1 MTAPLAGSGH
11 AIGIDLGTSNTVAI
25 LRWPDGRTRPL
36 LVDGR
41 PVLPSGVYVDSTGTI
56 HAGRDAER
64 MAQVDPGGYE
74 PNPKQRI
81 DDGAVL
87 LAGREVPVADL
98 LAAVLRAVAGAAG
111 EAVGFL
117 PPAVLTYPAAWGSLR
132 RQTLQDAAT
141 RAGWP
146 QVRLMPEPVAAARYF
161 TDVMR
166 RPVPAGGTIA
176 VFDFGGGTLDVAM
189 VRREATGF
197 TVLGWGGAED
207 LGGLDIDAALVAY
220 LGQQLERTESAA
232 WQQISQPATE
242 LDRRHRRQFWDEV
255 RSAKEMLSRATTA
268 SVAVPGVSG
277 SLHVTRDELETLA
290 RPLVRRGVAELV
302 ATAERSRLTPAD
314 LSVVFLVGGASR
326 IPLVSHTLHTE
337 LGVAPTMLE
346 QPELPVAEG
355 ALADLIAQTAPQQPP
370 PPRQPPV
377 PAPTTGMFDTRTGI
391 PTSGVPHQVPL
402 QRPPMPVMPV
412 SAHPAPAP
420 ISATPVS
427 PVSPRPAP
435 VMPPPPGFP
444 YQRPMPMPMPPPP
457 PRRRSG
463 GKTALRVL
471 LILTLVFG
479 CLGGG
484 VYTLWQVIKPK
495 PTFQKLS
502 QTASIQ
508 VEGMTETDFATA
520 FLTEKKAHTVT
531 QVGRAVDVATL
542 DLSTSTIKRKKVGD
556 AAKWSQALM
565 IGDYIVALA
574 EPENG
579 KRQLVGVN
587 NIDGTDWAGAVGT
600 DGVLMTGDVH
610 PTTGNAPPLLWLDRK
625 TNQMSRISSVT
636 GKVASGLGT
645 TTIGLPAGWR
655 LLDPANPSTPVNVV
669 LVAAGGA
676 VWDIGG
682 KDPKKVAD
690 IPDTAPVGRVG
701 FDGLVYASQQTEYQV
716 KTVSAANSNPQP
728 AFRGPANRSPVW
740 ISGCSKSSDLC
751 VIDQIGTDE
760 STREFARYRSGSAA
774 EQVWRVPVPDADLRR
789 PPQSLGG
796 DYDDRYLII
805 NTTKGGTVY
814 DSRGTTVASHEG
826 ALVGIDTNR
835 AFVFTGTLGTKPAPV
850 TLRGLDLDN
859 KLQTSLGTQTIR
871 SSGCWWN
878 STSLICPGAKD
889 YTVWRYAK

>member
-1 MTAPLAGSGH
+1 LAGSGH

-81 DDGAVL
+81 DDGSVL

-98 LAAVLRAVAGAAG
+98 LAAVLRAVARAAG

-117 PPAVLTYPAAWGSLR
+117 PPAVLTYPAAWGNLR
-132 RQTLQDAAT
+132 RQTLQDSAT

-166 RPVPAGGTIA
+166 RPVPPGGTIA

-220 LGQQLERTESAA
+220 LGQQLERTEPAA
-232 WQQISQPATE
+232 WQQISQPASE

-326 IPLVSHTLHTE
+326 IPLVAHTLHTE

-355 ALADLIAQTAPQQPP
+355 ALADLIAQSAPPQQPP
-370 PPRQPPV
+370 PPRQMPA
-377 PAPTTGMFDTRTGI
+377 PAPTTGMFDTRTGV

-420 ISATPVS
+420 VSATPVS
-427 PVSPRPAP
+427 PVSPRPVP
-435 VMPPPPGFP
+435 IMPPPPGFP
-444 YQRPMPMPMPPPP
+444 YQRPMPMQMPPPSPP

-484 VYTLWQVIKPK
+484 VYGLWQAIKPK
-495 PTFQKLS
+495 PTFQKLA
-502 QTASIQ
+502 QTATIQ
-508 VEGMTETDFATA
+508 VDGMTETGFATA

-542 DLSTSTIKRKKVGD
+542 DLSTSTVKRKKVGD

-565 IGDYIVALA
+565 LGDFVVALA

-587 NIDGTDWAGAVGT
+587 NIDGTEWTATVGV
-600 DGVLMTGDVH
+600 DGVLMVGDFH
-610 PTTGNAPPLLWLDRK
+610 PTTGDAQPLLWLDRK

-645 TTIGLPAGWR
+645 TAIGLPAGWR
-655 LLDPANPSTPVNVV
+655 LLGPTSTSTPANVV

-676 VWDIGG
+676 VWDIRA

-690 IPDTAPVGRVG
+690 IPDTAPLGRVG

-716 KTVSAANSNPQP
+716 STVSASNSNPQP

-740 ISGCSKSSDLC
+740 INGCSKGSDLC
-751 VIDQIGTDE
+751 VIDQVGTDE
-760 STREFARYRSGSAA
+760 STREFAHYRSGSAA
-774 EQVWRVPVPDADLRR
+774 EQVWRVPIPNADLRR

-796 DYDDRYLII
+796 DYDDRYTIVS
-805 NTTKGGTVY
+805 TDKGGTVFNT
-814 DSRGTTVASHEG
+814 RGGTVATHQG
-826 ALVGIDTNR
+826 AVLGIDANR
-835 AFVFTGTLGTKPAPV
+835 AFVFTGTLGATAGPV
-850 TLRGLDLDN
+850 TLSGLDLDN
-859 KLQTSLGTQTIR
+859 ELQTNLGTPTIR
-871 SSGCWWN
+871 SAGCWWN

-889 YTVWRYAK
+889 YTVWKYTK

>member
-56 HAGRDAER
+56 HADRDAER

-789 PPQSLGG
+789 PRSPWAA
-796 DYDDRYLII
+796 
-805 NTTKGGTVY
+805 TT
-814 DSRGTTVASHEG
+814 TTA
-826 ALVGIDTNR
+826 T
-835 AFVFTGTLGTKPAPV
+835 
-850 TLRGLDLDN
+850 
-859 KLQTSLGTQTIR
+859 
-871 SSGCWWN
+871 
-878 STSLICPGAKD
+878 
-889 YTVWRYAK
+889 